1 MSASPVS
8 RPTVMYYC
16 QHSVG
21 LGHFV
26 RSLAIAE
33 ALSERFRV
41 VMVSGGANPNESL
54 VPAGVELIDLPAIGA
69 ADGRG
74 SRLVSVDPRLELE
87 DVWRARER
95 RLLELLGQLRPS
107 ALVIE
112 LFPFGRRKFDREL
125 VPLLAAASAMEPAP
139 AIISSVR
146 DILVDSKENQE
157 ELDDR
162 AARRLNEFFDAVIV
176 HADPTFATLEETFR
190 PSIAVEPPIYYSGFV
205 VRSAL
210 RPEIQRPAQPRVLVS
225 AGGGKI
231 GEALVRTAAS
241 AHLQY
246 LAPRGVHTR
255 IVTGPFLAP
264 GVVEELE
271 EQAHDCASLSVS
283 RFEPQLCQAMASSSI
298 SVSQCGYNTA
308 LDIVRAGVP
317 ALVVPYDLDGET
329 EQSLRASRLAQRG
342 IVRQLAMGALSAASL
357 SEAILQTLTM
367 SPRRAA
373 FDLRGKAATARIVA
387 DLVESRAPRRASGRV
402 PSPVSGRVPG

>member
-1 MSASPVS
+1 MS

-41 VMVSGGANPNESL
+41 VMVSGGANPKESL
-54 VPAGVELIDLPAIGA
+54 VPSGVELVDLPAIGA

-95 RLLELLGQLRPS
+95 TLLQLLGQLRPS

-125 VPLLAAASAMEPAP
+125 VPLLEAASAMDPAP

-146 DILVDSKENQE
+146 DILVDSKLNQE
-157 ELDDR
+157 ELDDL
-162 AARRLNEFFDAVIV
+162 AARRLNEYFDAVIV

-190 PSIAVEPPIYYSGFV
+190 PSIPVEPPVYYSGFV

-210 RPEIQRPAQPRVLVS
+210 RPEIQRPERPRVLVS
-225 AGGGKI
+225 AGGGRI
-231 GEALVRTAAS
+231 GGALVRAAAA

-264 GVVEELE
+264 EVVEELE
-271 EQAHDCASLSVS
+271 GHADDCASLIVS

-342 IVRQLAMGALSAASL
+342 VVRQLAMEELSAESL
-357 SEAILQTLTM
+357 GEAIFQTLTM
-367 SPRRAA
+367 SPRRAS
-373 FDLRGKAATARIVA
+373 FDLGGKAATARIVT
-387 DLVESRAPRRASGRV
+387 DLVEGRAPRRVPHRV
-402 PSPVSGRVPG
+402 PHRVPRPVSGRALG